1 MVNVVN
7 KSLTIYKDMMYSD
20 CFRLDIKKKMGFKL
34 RSYHTTYP
42 TSMYKL

>member
-1 MVNVVN
+1 MVNAVN

-20 CFRLDIKKKMGFKL
+20 CFRLDIKKMGFKL

>member
-20 CFRLDIKKKMGFKL
+20 CFRLDIKKNGF
-34 RSYHTTYP
+34 
-42 TSMYKL
+42 